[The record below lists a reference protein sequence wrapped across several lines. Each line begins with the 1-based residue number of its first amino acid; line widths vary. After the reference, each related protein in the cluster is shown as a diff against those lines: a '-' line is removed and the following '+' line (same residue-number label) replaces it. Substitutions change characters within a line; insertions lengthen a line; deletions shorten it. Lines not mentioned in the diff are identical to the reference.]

1 MTITFVTAFL
11 NLQEDR
17 PNEKSIETCI
27 KHFVSVASSGIS
39 IVAFLS
45 KEYIPHVEAHNL
57 ENVKC
62 IPIELDQL
70 ETYKETKEC
79 GTLDIPPFRSP
90 VKDTQNFMILMNA
103 KIEFMYKAIQYDLFH
118 TERFAWIDFSIA
130 YVLKNIHTSTT
141 FLRRISNSPINTG
154 LYFPGCWEKHAGY
167 SQVYTSIHWRFCGGF
182 FLGDKE
188 SLLQMYTLYR
198 RTYKTILQAKSINLW
213 EVNIWTIL
221 ENEYD
226 WSPTWYKADH
236 NDTIFYIPEQY
247 FSSA

>member
-11 NLQEDR
+11 NLQEER

-27 KHFVSVASSGIS
+27 NHFVSVASSGIS

-45 KEYIPHVEAHNL
+45 KEYIPLVEERHL

-62 IPIELDQL
+62 IPIELDEL

-79 GTLDIPPFRSP
+79 GPLDIPPFRST
-90 VKDTQNFMILMNA
+90 VKDTHNFMILMNA
-103 KIEFMYKAIQYDLFH
+103 KVELMHKAIRQDLFH

-130 YVLKNIHTSTT
+130 YVLKNIPSSTS
-141 FLRRISNSPINTG
+141 FLTKLSNASIEPG

-188 SLLQMYTLYR
+188 SLLEMYNLYR
-198 RTYKTILQAKSINLW
+198 ITFKTILQAKSINLW

-221 ENEYD
+221 EAEYG
-226 WSPTWYKADH
+226 WLPTWYKADH
-236 NDTIFYIPEQY
+236 NDTIFYIPEKY
-247 FSSA
+247 FSLA